1 MKKKILKII
10 AAAAAVMSMSAT
22 VMAAGSIVGAIDMPG
37 ISASRGSVS
46 LTKTAPGMYGAE
58 LQEAVDRLNG
68 ASGDTTVAEAFGEE
82 LPEINIYTADGLQ
95 TEKADMSQYKFLSPV
110 MELQITDVVPTEENP
125 VTVTFVANNM
135 TDYIEVDVLH
145 YCEEHKWEVLKGNKV
160 SANQIAADFHS
171 ASPVALIYR
180 QKAAATTAT
189 DVKAP
194 QTGERPVL
202 PLAAG
207 TVLFSG
213 LGLFAVK
220 KSRRYSDEN
229 TAGQEQ

>member
-1 MKKKILKII
+1 MKKKIFKII
-10 AAAAAVMSMSAT
+10 AAATAVLSMSAT
-22 VMAAGSIVGAIDMPG
+22 AMAAGSIVGAIDMPK
-37 ISASRGSVS
+37 ISASQGRVS
-46 LTKTAPGMYGAE
+46 LTKTAPDMYEAQ
-58 LQEAVDRLNG
+58 LQETVDRLNA
-68 ASGDTTVAEAFGEE
+68 ASGDTTVAEAFGEA
-82 LPEINIYTADGLQ
+82 LPGINVYTADGLHI
-95 TEKADMSQYKFLSPV
+95 ENEDMSQYKFLSPV
-110 MELQITDVVPTEENP
+110 MELQITDAVPTAEDP

-145 YCEEHKWEVLKGNKV
+145 YCEEHGWEILKGEKV

-194 QTGERPVL
+194 QTGDRPVL

-207 TVLFSG
+207 VLLLTG

-220 KSRRYSDEN
+220 KSRGYSYEK
-229 TAGQEQ
+229 TAGQTR